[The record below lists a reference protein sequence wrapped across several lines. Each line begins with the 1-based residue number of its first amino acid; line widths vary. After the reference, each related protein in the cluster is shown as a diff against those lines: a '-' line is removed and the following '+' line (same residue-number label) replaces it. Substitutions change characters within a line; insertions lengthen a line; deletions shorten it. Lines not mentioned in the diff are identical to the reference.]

1 MSQLYREVTPLSQ
14 DECFTVFSRIKS
26 AFDFP
31 LHCHDEFELNYI
43 AGAKGAKRIVG
54 YHMSE
59 IEDAELVLVGGGL
72 PHAWFTHHCAS
83 KSIHEITLQ
92 FHSNLFDDKFLSRN
106 QMAGIRNLLKS
117 AVQGVAFPPETIA
130 AVGKRLTSLTTQKGF
145 NSLLELMTILNEL
158 SLSPGIQVLSTA
170 SPTVSRPDLKS
181 RRLEKVFDYIRSNYE
196 RDITLSEISAMVNMP
211 QSSFSRFIKK
221 RTGRTFVE
229 SLNDIRLGHAMRMLI
244 TTTQTVAEIS
254 YKCGF
259 NNLSYFNRLFRRKN
273 GCTPIEFRE
282 NYADSK
288 VFI

>member
-1 MSQLYREVTPLSQ
+1 
-14 DECFTVFSRIKS
+14 
-26 AFDFP
+26 
-31 LHCHDEFELNYI
+31 
-43 AGAKGAKRIVG
+43 
-54 YHMSE
+54 
-59 IEDAELVLVGGGL
+59 
-72 PHAWFTHHCAS
+72 
-83 KSIHEITLQ
+83 
-92 FHSNLFDDKFLSRN
+92 
-106 QMAGIRNLLKS
+106 
-117 AVQGVAFPPETIA
+117 VQGVAFPPVTIA
-130 AVGKRLTSLTTQKGF
+130 AIGKRLTSLTTQKGF

-158 SLSPGIQVLSTA
+158 SLSAGIQVLSTA

-181 RRLEKVFDYIRSNYE
+181 SRLEKVFDYIRSNYE
-196 RDITLSEISAMVNMP
+196 RDITLSEIAAMVNMP

-244 TTTQTVAEIS
+244 TTSQTVAEIS

-273 GCTPIEFRE
+273 GCTPIEFRQ